1 MSRNILAGLVVA
13 AACVIVV
20 SFFLPWARVSVSALG
35 VSEKLIQDAES
46 TLKDAPLAGKVVGKL
61 DKITGVLSSFGDIS
75 VKTQVSGYNI
85 PVLVNNKTSKVA
97 ISIAQIMFKSAEKLD
112 LKSLLVYLL
121 PLLGILCAVASFLG
135 REKKLYVIAMLAVA
149 GLVSTVGLYNL
160 YTTNIAN
167 IMVKVTIMKG
177 LWLTMYGFL
186 FIFFVGITW
195 LATDKK
201 SGKK

>member
-1 MSRNILAGLVVA
+1 MNKNILSGLVIA

>member
-1 MSRNILAGLVVA
+1 MNKNILSGLVIA

-35 VSEKLIQDAES
+35 VSEKLVQDAES
-46 TLKDAPLAGKVVGKL
+46 TLKDTPMAGKLVGKL
-61 DKITGVLSSFGDIS
+61 DKITGALSSFGDIS

-97 ISIAQIMFKSAEKLD
+97 ISIAQIMFKSAENLD
-112 LKSLLVYLL
+112 LKSFLVYLL
-121 PLLGILCAVASFLG
+121 PLLGILCAVVSFLG
-135 REKKLYVIAMLAVA
+135 REKKLYIIAMLAVA
-149 GLVSTVGLYNL
+149 GLVSIIGLYNL

-186 FIFFVGITW
+186 FIFFVGIAW
-195 LATDKK
+195 LALDKK

>member
-1 MSRNILAGLVVA
+1 MNKNILSGLVIA

-35 VSEKLIQDAES
+35 VSEKLIQNAES
-46 TLKDAPLAGKVVGKL
+46 TLKDTPMAGKLVGKL
-61 DKITGVLSSFGDIS
+61 DKITGALSSFGDIS

-97 ISIAQIMFKSAEKLD
+97 ISIAQIMFKSAENLD
-112 LKSLLVYLL
+112 LKSFLVYLL

-135 REKKLYVIAMLAVA
+135 REKKLYVIAMLAAA
-149 GLVSTVGLYNL
+149 GLVSIVGLYNL

-167 IMVKVTIMKG
+167 IMVKVMIMKG

-186 FIFFVGITW
+186 FIFFVGIAW

>member
-186 FIFFVGITW
+186 FIFFVGIAW
-195 LATDKK
+195 LALDKK